1 MSAAKRL
8 SPKTFSK
15 IKALVLDVDGVL
27 TDGSIIYDS
36 LGGETKVF
44 SVRDG
49 LGLRLLMDAGIAVA
63 ILTGRSSPALRARCE
78 NLGIKNVWDGISDK
92 ADHLDE
98 IAARLGVKVSEIAY
112 VGDDL
117 PDVPVMVKVGAGVAV
132 SDAHPAVI
140 GAACAVT
147 AAPGGRGAVREV
159 CEAILAGRGL
169 LDQILKTRFGIR

>member
-1 MSAAKRL
+1 MSQKKTL
-8 SPKTFSK
+8 VPKLFSK

-36 LGGETKVF
+36 QGGETKVF
-44 SVRDG
+44 SVKDG

-78 NLGIKNVWDGISDK
+78 NLGIKNLWDGISDK
-92 ADHLDE
+92 ADRIDE
-98 IAARLGVKVSEIAY
+98 IASRLGVKTSEIAY

-117 PDVPVMVKVGAGVAV
+117 PDAPVMALVGVAVAV
-132 SDAHPAVI
+132 SDSHPAVI
-140 GAACAVT
+140 GAATAVT

-169 LDQILKTRFGIR
+169 WDAILKKRFGIR